1 MTDRRSFLKGVGVA
15 GGVAFTAGCIGS
27 FGSQPYGDGTLTF
40 VMSPTE
46 PQEYMES
53 QYAPVRDYL
62 NEQTEDDVDVELQ
75 YANNYSAVLRA
86 LGEGNAEIA
95 ETGPFAAALGVRGD
109 QCDVILQRFA
119 YGSWDYHSVIVTNE
133 DSDIEEPADLEGGD
147 IGFAATTSASGSLYP
162 LYMLKQAGLETGDA
176 PMGDEGADFNA
187 SWSGHAQAF
196 EALQSGQVD
205 AAGVGRFITWD
216 YGNEDYVEGVREVDS
231 VSGIPRAPI
240 IVSPELDDEK
250 RGMFTEAFLDAPDD
264 MYFGK
269 DGEEDG
275 DDEENPDD
283 LWFSDVR
290 EADVDT
296 YQPVVDVANELGIE
310 SDLLD
315 QGAE

>member
-1 MTDRRSFLKGVGVA
+1 MTNRRNFLKSVGVA
-15 GGVAFTAGCIGS
+15 GGAAFTAGCIGQ

-53 QYAPVRDYL
+53 QYAPVREYL
-62 NEQTEDDVDVELQ
+62 DEQTEDDVDVELQ
-75 YANNYSAVLRA
+75 YAQNYSAVLRA

-109 QCDVILQRFA
+109 QCDVILQRYA

-133 DSDIEEPADLEGGD
+133 DSDVQETADLEGRD

-162 LYMLKQAGLETGDA
+162 LYMIKQAGLDIGDA
-176 PMGDEGADFNA
+176 PLSDEGADFNGT
-187 SWSGHAQAF
+187 WSGHAQAF
-196 EALQSGQVD
+196 EALQNGQVD

-216 YGNEDYVEGVREVDS
+216 YEAEDYVEGIREVDK

-240 IVSPELDDEK
+240 IVSPELDEEK
-250 RGMFTEAFLDAPDD
+250 KDMFTQAFLDAPDE
-264 MYFGK
+264 MYLGE
-269 DGEEDG
+269 DGEEDS

-290 EADVDT
+290 EASVDT

-315 QGAE
+315 EGAE